1 MITLRLD
8 LTVQCAQCGAAMP
21 HHITQS
27 GSQLWIAPCLACLK
41 RANNAGFED
50 GHAKGWDEAKQDQQE
65 VVH

>member
-8 LTVQCAQCGAAMP
+8 LTVQCSQCGAAMP

-50 GHAKGWDEAKQDQQE
+50 GYVKGWDEAKHEKQE

>member
-8 LTVQCAQCGAAMP
+8 LTVQCAQCGAEMP
-21 HHITQS
+21 HHITQA
-27 GSQLWIAPCLACLK
+27 GAKIWIAPCIECLK

>member
-8 LTVQCAQCGAAMP
+8 LTVQCSQCGAEMP

-41 RANNAGFED
+41 RANDAGFEE
-50 GHAKGWDEAKQDQQE
+50 GHARGWDEAKQEKQE
-65 VVH
+65 VVN